1 MVAIYPNNI
10 YLEVICMTNQEK
22 ISILEEMMELEKGTL
37 HENDLL
43 SDIIEWNSLAKL
55 SFIAIMD
62 ETFGKKVSAD
72 EMKQFKSVKDIL
84 NFME

>member
-1 MVAIYPNNI
+1 
-10 YLEVICMTNQEK
+10 MTNQEK